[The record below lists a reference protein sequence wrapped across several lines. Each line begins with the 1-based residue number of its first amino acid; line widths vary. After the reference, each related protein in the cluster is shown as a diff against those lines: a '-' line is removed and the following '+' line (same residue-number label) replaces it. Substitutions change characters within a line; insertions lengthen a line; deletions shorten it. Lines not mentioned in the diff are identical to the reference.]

1 MQTKNSEWIRTFKPC
16 VNKNLKED
24 SFAALE
30 DMLSD
35 TNTARYQSI
44 IADRTFQM
52 KRITSKIRG
61 SVKAALA

>member
-1 MQTKNSEWIRTFKPC
+1 MQTKNNEWIRTFKPC

-44 IADRTFQM
+44 IADHTFQM
-52 KRITSKIRG
+52 KRITTKI
-61 SVKAALA
+61 KAALA